1 MTNEQSVSVE
11 REILAPAAA
20 IFDLLNDPAG
30 HVLLDGSGT
39 VRKSVPGNP
48 TTMQLGSTFRMDMKM
63 GVPYRMPNTIV
74 EWDQDRLIAWRQG
87 WGHHVWRYELTPT
100 EHGTLVRE
108 TFDWSTG
115 RSAILLKVMRA
126 ESRNRVSMEATMD
139 RLQAHFAEGTGAG

>member
-1 MTNEQSVSVE
+1 MTSEQSVSVE
-11 REILAPAAA
+11 REIGAPAAA
-20 IFDLLNDPAG
+20 IFALLNDPAG

-39 VRKSVPGNP
+39 VRKSLPGNP
-48 TTMQLGSTFRMDMKM
+48 TTMELGSTFRMDMKM
-63 GVPYRMPNTIV
+63 GIPYRMPNTIV

-100 EHGTLVRE
+100 EGGTLVRE

-115 RSAILLKVMRA
+115 RSALFLKVMRA

-139 RLQAHFAEGTGAG
+139 RLQAHFAEGSGAG